1 MKLLKGLLRLLN
13 LIFKVG
19 FYLIIPVI
27 LWCFINFLLNKEIFC
42 GLNCTLFLIS
52 MVSFLP
58 YLVTKTLLDVDKG
71 ESTVIKNNCEKVND
85 DVFI

>member
-58 YLVTKTLLDVDKG
+58 YLFTKVLLEECVEDDG
-71 ESTVIKNNCEKVND
+71 QNNCEKVND